1 MSYLSKGNN
10 LYNKIAV
17 TLLVLLFYRLG
28 SYVPVPG
35 VNCLALD
42 NVLQSGSGIM
52 SVLNSLSG
60 GSVARMSIFSLAIMP
75 YITASIVMQLL
86 SMSYKPLEDLKK
98 EGEGG
103 RAKIT
108 QFTRY
113 LALVLATIQSYG
125 VVAMIIQDNNSLG
138 SSLLTID
145 YNSFKFIAVLT
156 MTAGTVV
163 VIWLSDL
170 ITRSGLGNGSSL
182 IIFIGIVSSL
192 PSALINSFESIRVG
206 ATSLFTFMIVICVI
220 LFLIFFILLFEQAQ
234 RKILVQY
241 PKRQVGNKVFSSDST
256 YVPLKINTAGVIPP
270 IFASALLSFPASM
283 VGFSGFN
290 VKILDDLLYYFSQNS
305 IFYYTIFTCLI
316 IFFSFFYT
324 SAVFNAKETAEN
336 LRKYNAYVP
345 GKKPGNQTA
354 EFFDYVLTRLTCLG
368 SIYLAFVCVI
378 PDLFISKYITSF
390 SLGGTSLLII
400 VNVILDTLSQIQS
413 HLFSD
418 KYDTMMKKV
427 KMKRK

>member
-42 NVLQSGSGIM
+42 NILQSGSGIM

-75 YITASIVMQLL
+75 YITASIIMQLL

-108 QFTRY
+108 QLTRY

-270 IFASALLSFPASM
+270 IFASALLSFPSSM

-418 KYDTMMKKV
+418 KYDAMMKKV